1 MTIQNWSVIYP
12 RFGDVIVIQFVNIV
26 TITAALT
33 WNSHIFPGVKLHCKT
48 STVGVGQKISAIVT
62 DNTQGVS

>member
-12 RFGDVIVIQFVNIV
+12 RFGDVIQFVNIV